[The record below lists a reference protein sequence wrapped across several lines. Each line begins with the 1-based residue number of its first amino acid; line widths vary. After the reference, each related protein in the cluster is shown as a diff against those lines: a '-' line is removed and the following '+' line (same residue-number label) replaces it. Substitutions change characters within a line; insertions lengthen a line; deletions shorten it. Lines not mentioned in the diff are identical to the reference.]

1 MSTAQQHTESTEDLV
16 FDGQQEG
23 ERVLY
28 TIYPHWL
35 RVVVGW
41 FRIASATVLA
51 WFIWQYASPHLKFVQ
66 EEQQIYGYVAI
77 VLLAIFG
84 FWWIWHQ
91 CKVARAYLTD
101 RRIVRFEAAFP
112 VFEKRR
118 ALLWS
123 EVTKTSAYCKNTFL
137 RGLRV
142 GTLRVVPFVHQ
153 LDDVEI
159 IYTFY
164 VEDLVSYIDKIV
176 YLVKS
181 KSPELE
187 TLRPF
192 VAKPKGKRYAA

>member
-1 MSTAQQHTESTEDLV
+1 MQEAAYNTESEEDLI
-16 FDGQQEG
+16 FPGQQEG

-28 TIYPHWL
+28 TIFPHAL
-35 RVVVGW
+35 RLWVGW
-41 FRIASATVLA
+41 ARIGVAAALA
-51 WFIWQYASPHLKFVQ
+51 WVLWGYAAPHLKQ
-66 EEQQIYGYVAI
+66 IEEDQYQYGYIGIALVA
-77 VLLAIFG
+77 LFG

-91 CKVARAYLTD
+91 SKVARAYLTD

-112 VFEKRR
+112 VLEKRR
-118 ALLWS
+118 ALLWT

-137 RGLRV
+137 RALKV

-159 IYTFY
+159 IYTYY

-181 KSPELE
+181 QSPDLAK
-187 TLRPF
+187 LRPF
-192 VAKPKGKRYAA
+192 VAKAKGKRYAD